1 MAPSCNGSIKIDGA
15 SSEIIPSPMEKSLHG
30 SGVGICNQG
39 HPARRIIRAPRLLCA
54 APSFTTAADVF

>member
-1 MAPSCNGSIKIDGA
+1 MAPPGNGSIKIDGA

-39 HPARRIIRAPRLLCA
+39 HPARPIIRARA
-54 APSFTTAADVF
+54 FSVRRRPSRTAADVL